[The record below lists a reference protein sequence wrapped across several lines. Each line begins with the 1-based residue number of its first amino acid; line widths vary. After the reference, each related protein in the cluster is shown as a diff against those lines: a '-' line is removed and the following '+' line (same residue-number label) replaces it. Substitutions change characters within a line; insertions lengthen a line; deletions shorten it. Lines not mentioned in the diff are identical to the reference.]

1 MRSSVRI
8 AVLGLG
14 YVGLP
19 LSLELSKHF
28 KVIGYDIN
36 ENKINSLK
44 KYNDLNQ
51 EYSSQELK
59 KFSNIIFTSHK
70 MIFHNQM
77 YI

>member
-1 MRSSVRI
+1 M
-8 AVLGLG
+8 LGLAT
-14 YVGLP
+14 GLP

-59 KFSNIIFTSHK
+59 FSNIILHHIK